1 MNIIVA
7 MDERR
12 GIGKNNLLPWN
23 IPSDLKYFSKLTK
36 GSGNN
41 AVIMGRNTYHSIGR
55 LLPKRKNIILSN
67 NRYYCVE
74 DGGKLLFSYDEVIDY
89 LKTQNFDEVWV
100 IGGSSI
106 YNLFLERDVDN
117 VYITQ
122 IPGDYSCDTFFP
134 SLSDLSFACNVK
146 FVEDKEYTHTKEES
160 DTLKITFK
168 KYTKQKGAPAST

>member
-23 IPSDLKYFSKLTK
+23 IPCDLKYFSKLTK

-41 AVIMGRNTYHSIGR
+41 AVIMGRKTHQSIGR
-55 LLPKRKNIILSN
+55 SLPKRKNIILSN
-67 NRYYCVE
+67 DKNYHVE
-74 DGGKLLFSYDEVIDY
+74 DDALLFSSYNHVISY
-89 LKTQNFDEVWV
+89 INSQNFDEVWV

-106 YNLFLERDVDN
+106 YRLFLENNVSN

-134 SLSDLSFACNVK
+134 SLSDLSFTYNIK
-146 FVEDKEYTHTKEES
+146 FKEDENYTYYENSNDIT
-160 DTLKITFK
+160 ITFK
-168 KYTKQKGAPAST
+168 KFTKIV

>member
-41 AVIMGRNTYHSIGR
+41 AVIMGRKTHQSIGR
-55 LLPKRKNIILSN
+55 LLPKRKNIILSTN
-67 NRYYCVE
+67 PYYCVE
-74 DGGKLLFSYDEVIDY
+74 DEAQLFFSYQDVINY

-146 FVEDKEYTHTKEES
+146 FVEDKEYTHTKEET

-168 KYTKQKGAPAST
+168 KYTKQKGAQAST

>member
-23 IPSDLKYFSKLTK
+23 IPCDLKYFSKLTK
-36 GSGNN
+36 GTGNN
-41 AVIMGRNTYHSIGR
+41 AVIMGRKTHQSIGR

-67 NRYYCVE
+67 NNNYHVE
-74 DGGKLLFSYDEVIDY
+74 ESAVLFSSYDDVISY
-89 LKTQNFDEVWV
+89 IKSQNFDEVWV

-106 YNLFLERDVDN
+106 YQLFLENNVDN

-134 SLSDLSFACNVK
+134 SLSYLSFTYDIK
-146 FVEDKEYTHTKEES
+146 FIEDKSYTYVENS
-160 DTLKITFK
+160 NDMNITFK
-168 KYTKQKGAPAST
+168 KFTRDK

>member
-1 MNIIVA
+1 MFNIIVA

-23 IPSDLKYFSKLTK
+23 IPSDLKYFAKLTK

-41 AVIMGRNTYHSIGR
+41 AVIMGRKTHQSIGR

-67 NRYYCVE
+67 NPNYSVE
-74 DGGKLLFSYDEVIDY
+74 DDAILLSSYDDVIRY
-89 LKTQNFDEVWV
+89 IQSQTFDEVWI

-106 YNLFLERDVDN
+106 YQLFLEKDVDN

-122 IPGDYSCDTFFP
+122 IPGDYTCDAFFP
-134 SLSDLSFACNVK
+134 SLSDLSFTYNVQY
-146 FVEDKEYTHTKEES
+146 VEDKEYAHTHENDPT
-160 DTLKITFK
+160 ITFK
-168 KYTKQKGAPAST
+168 RFIKKITKN